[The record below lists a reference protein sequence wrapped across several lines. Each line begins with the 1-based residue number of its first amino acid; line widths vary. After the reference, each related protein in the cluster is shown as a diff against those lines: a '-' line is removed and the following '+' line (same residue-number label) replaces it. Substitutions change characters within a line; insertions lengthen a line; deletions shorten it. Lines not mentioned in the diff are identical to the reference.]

1 MEQVGRQVDVSHCGT
16 LIWGYLLESNIALCS
31 SKGLTLKNGLLLLK
45 HCFQRVWMLVSGLLS
60 ILLAL
65 KDENW

>member
-1 MEQVGRQVDVSHCGT
+1 MTHCET
-16 LIWGYLLESNIALCS
+16 ALCGYLLEPNIALCS
-31 SKGLTLKNGLLLLK
+31 FKGLILKNGLLLLK
-45 HCFQRVWMLVSGLLS
+45 HYFPRVWMLVSGLLS